1 MKKSISV
8 LTIFLSKKLIFACCI
23 FFLFSTHSFSQLSDN
38 SKAPGNYRFNLR
50 TVKNDF
56 CYVFSSPAR
65 ISKKDGCK
73 LLIFSGITA
82 GLIFHFDEKI
92 YDNSKSG
99 KDEFPNII
107 FDKFSEIGRGYG
119 SSGMNVYYLFG
130 GLCSSMAASELLL
143 EDEKLLQTSGLLAES
158 FVFTL
163 FVTGSLKMICGRERP
178 YNENG
183 PTVFDFFSFSNE
195 KAYRSMPSMHTSC
208 TFAMMTVIAKQYD
221 QLWIKIPAYTFALS
235 VAVQRI
241 VDKQHWTSD
250 VFVGGII
257 GYSISNLLIRRYD
270 PDVKNELTLKPYI
283 LHNSIGIALN
293 F

>member
-1 MKKSISV
+1 MKKSILV
-8 LTIFLSKKLIFACCI
+8 PAMFLSKKLILTCYI
-23 FFLFSTHSFSQLSDN
+23 FFLLSTHSFSQLTDN
-38 SKAPGNYRFNLR
+38 SEAPGNYRFNFR
-50 TVKNDF
+50 TIINDF

-82 GLIFHFDEKI
+82 GLIFHFDENI

-107 FDKFSEIGRGYG
+107 VNKFSEIGRGYG
-119 SSGMNVYYLFG
+119 SSEMNVYYLFG
-130 GLCSSMAASELLL
+130 GLCSSMAASGLLL
-143 EDEKLLQTSGLLAES
+143 KDDKLLETSGLLAES

-183 PTVFDFFSFSNE
+183 TRAFEFFSFSS
-195 KAYRSMPSMHTSC
+195 KKVYRSMPSMHTSC
-208 TFAMMTVIAKQYD
+208 TFAMMTVIARQYD
-221 QLWIKIPAYTFALS
+221 QWWIKIPAYTFALA
-235 VAVQRI
+235 VAVQRVI
-241 VDKQHWTSD
+241 DEQHWTSD

-257 GYSISNLLIRRYD
+257 GYSISNSLIRRHD
-270 PDVKNELTLKPYI
+270 PDVRNKLTLKPYI
-283 LHNSIGIALN
+283 LHNSIGITLN